1 MKTIV
6 QKLRLSPFA
15 LSVLPG
21 LVFMACFQWLS
32 SNNPIGSRRFT
43 LFDDAMISMDYGRTF
58 AETGEFVWFP
68 GAPRVQGFTNPL
80 WTLWMS
86 AIHLVGFDGSNA
98 ALMVSLTG
106 IVLIIGIARVVYTII
121 LDAMPSM
128 SPWLIATASGS
139 VAFLFPTTY
148 WTLRGMEVGLLSFFT
163 LLLIRGVLRN
173 RVSSAALKKRTI
185 WIPALLGIATRFDF
199 LVFCIVALIA
209 MTWWA
214 EPKNRRNIA
223 TQHGAFFLFCAVA
236 VCAIQRLYWGTWFP
250 NTYHLKMDGV
260 DAFERIS
267 RGFFSGMKALP
278 IIILLL
284 ASLLII
290 RKSASL
296 VRNTVYLCVAMCS
309 IMAAYATYIGGD
321 AWEDQ
326 MLNRFYA
333 TILPIVPIVIL
344 LSFGHLKKVR
354 DALALGLFVLG
365 GSVGLGVSVNPIDIT
380 PQKVLAGL
388 SIALLFSVGILLLT
402 LMKSVFAQQ
411 AIAVGA
417 LVCAVLFSGAY
428 PVVQQIRKNDFLSS
442 RTNLYVTETVETL
455 QTVLKK
461 DAVVA
466 TVWAGVPAYYL
477 RQPMFDLLGK
487 NDTRIAASAPHGEFF
502 PGHNKWD
509 YDYGIGEVRPDVVFQ
524 TFTRGIDENLDSRIL
539 DWGYTK
545 KCSTEGTFPRDGI
558 YFLTNSS
565 NINWNKLTNCQQ

>member
-1 MKTIV
+1 
-6 QKLRLSPFA
+6 
-15 LSVLPG
+15 
-21 LVFMACFQWLS
+21 
-32 SNNPIGSRRFT
+32 
-43 LFDDAMISMDYGRTF
+43 
-58 AETGEFVWFP
+58 
-68 GAPRVQGFTNPL
+68 
-80 WTLWMS
+80 
-86 AIHLVGFDGSNA
+86 
-98 ALMVSLTG
+98 
-106 IVLIIGIARVVYTII
+106 
-121 LDAMPSM
+121 
-128 SPWLIATASGS
+128 
-139 VAFLFPTTY
+139 
-148 WTLRGMEVGLLSFFT
+148 MEVGLLSFFT

-173 RVSSAALKKRTI
+173 GASSAALKKRTI

-354 DALALGLFVLG
+354 DALALGLLVLG

-428 PVVQQIRKNDFLSS
+428 PVVQQIRKNDFLAS

-545 KCSTEGTFPRDGI
+545 KCSTEGTFPRDGV
-558 YFLTNSS
+558 YFLSNSS